1 LSARVTGTLR
11 RRQGVVLHHH
21 FCRARE
27 LSRRREIERERR
39 RDAERDLSISC
50 RTRFIP
56 SLVVER
62 VLQSFF
68 NHCSDVAVEFFC
80 PFLLLL
86 LLCQSESTQWCLL
99 AILSPGLA
107 FPYEMHILY
116 HSSASFFF
124 NLFPCS
130 RHRRVLHVLAFFFP
144 DLLVLN

>member
-1 LSARVTGTLR
+1 MNFRLSARVTGTLR

-86 LLCQSESTQWCLL
+86 LLCQSESTQ
-99 AILSPGLA
+99 
-107 FPYEMHILY
+107 
-116 HSSASFFF
+116 
-124 NLFPCS
+124 
-130 RHRRVLHVLAFFFP
+130 
-144 DLLVLN
+144 